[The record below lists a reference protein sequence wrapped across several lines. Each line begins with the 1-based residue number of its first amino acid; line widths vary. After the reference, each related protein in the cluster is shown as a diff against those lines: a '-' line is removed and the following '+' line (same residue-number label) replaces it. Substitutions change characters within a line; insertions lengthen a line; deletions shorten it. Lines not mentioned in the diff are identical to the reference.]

1 MHKNNTEIDQLI
13 KLLAQLPGLGPRSA
27 RRAALHLINKRTSLM
42 QPLSA
47 ALNNVFE
54 RIKICNICNNID
66 THDPCNICCDKT
78 RDKNTLIIVEE
89 VADLWALERSMIL
102 RAKYHVLGGHLAPL
116 DGITAKNLHLATL
129 PMRLEQERF
138 TEIIIAVN
146 ATIEGQTT
154 AHYIKNLLKDFA
166 IKITRLAR
174 GVPLGGELDYLDEG
188 TLAQAIDGRTN
199 L

>member
-1 MHKNNTEIDQLI
+1 MEIDQLI

-42 QPLSA
+42 QPLST
-47 ALNNVFE
+47 ALTNVFE
-54 RIKICNICNNID
+54 RIKICSICNNID
-66 THDPCNICCDKT
+66 THDPCSICCDEN
-78 RDKNTLIIVEE
+78 RDKTTLIIVEE

-116 DGITAKNLHLATL
+116 DGVTAKNLHLAIL

-166 IKITRLAR
+166 VKITRLAR